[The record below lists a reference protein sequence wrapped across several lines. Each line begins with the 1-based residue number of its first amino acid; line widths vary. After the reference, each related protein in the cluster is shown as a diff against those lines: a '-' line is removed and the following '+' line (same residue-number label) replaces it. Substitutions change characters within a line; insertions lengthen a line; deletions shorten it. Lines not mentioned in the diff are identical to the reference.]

1 MAARAI
7 WKGELTIS
15 STKIPVKL
23 YAAVQD
29 RDVRFHVV
37 QDKSRTRVKQQ
48 MVTDQ
53 DEALAKEEIRKGYEI
68 EPGSFVI
75 LEDKELKELK
85 PQESRAIDV
94 SRFVTPSA
102 IGSEWYERPYY
113 LGPDDDSEK
122 YFALAEALE
131 NPPLTGVARWSMRG
145 KSYVGALRPEGGYL
159 TLIKLRYTQEV
170 LSSRELPAPSGRALA
185 PNELKMAEELI
196 TVLERKFNP
205 EEFHD
210 EYRERLQEFL
220 AAKARG
226 KAQHLPP
233 IKQRTTKGSL
243 QQQLAKSLA
252 AWKPSKK
259 EKKIA

>member
-15 STKIPVKL
+15 STKIAVKL

-37 QDKSRTRVKQQ
+37 QDQTKTRVRQQ
-48 MVTDQ
+48 MVTDRDQ
-53 DEALAKEEIRKGYEI
+53 AIAKEEIRKGYEI
-68 EPGSFVI
+68 EPGSFVV
-75 LEDKELKELK
+75 LEEKELKELK
-85 PQESRAIDV
+85 PEESRAIDI
-94 SRFVTPSA
+94 SRFVPSSA
-102 IGSEWYERPYY
+102 IGNEWYERPYY
-113 LGPDDDSEK
+113 LGPDDDPEK

-131 NPPLTGVARWSMRG
+131 NEPLTGVARWSMRG
-145 KSYVGALRPEGGYL
+145 KSYVGALRAEGGYL
-159 TLIKLRYTQEV
+159 TLTKLRYSQEI
-170 LSSRELPAPSGRALA
+170 LSSRELPAPSGRPLA

-196 TVLERKFNP
+196 TVLEGKFNP

-210 EYRERLQEFL
+210 EYRQRLQEFL

-226 KAQHLPP
+226 KTQRLPV

-243 QQQLAKSLA
+243 EQQLAKSLA
-252 AWKPSKK
+252 AWKPKK
-259 EKKIA
+259 EKKVA